1 VNAPDGVWAHLAQ
14 APGRTVLHVVAD
26 TGTKSKKLQTREQFA
41 PAGPVEARIRVNH
54 PVKKAWR
61 LTDGQSLKVSVEN
74 GHAIV
79 RLDQVTIHEAIVLE

>member
-1 VNAPDGVWAHLAQ
+1 
-14 APGRTVLHVVAD
+14 
-26 TGTKSKKLQTREQFA
+26 
-41 PAGPVEARIRVNH
+41 VNH